1 MLIERRWSTVGSSPD
16 IMSKRPLS
24 ISVIGCIFLAAG
36 LIGLGR
42 HATEF
47 NPQRLL
53 EYDLVLGCF
62 VQLLAILGGVFVLRA
77 NNWARWLLLAWIAFH
92 VILSAFHSLFE
103 LIVHSL
109 LFAVVAYVLFR
120 PQASAYFRGATAES
134 PQTPK

>member
-1 MLIERRWSTVGSSPD
+1 MN
-16 IMSKRPLS
+16 KRPLS

-36 LIGLGR
+36 LIGIAR
-42 HATEF
+42 YATEF

-53 EYDLVLGCF
+53 EYDLVLGCL

-77 NNWARWLLLAWIAFH
+77 NNWARWFLLAWLAFH

-109 LFAVVAYVLFR
+109 LFAVVAYILFR
-120 PQASAYFRGATAES
+120 PPASAYFWGARAEP
-134 PQTPK
+134 PQTPR